1 MTFAI
6 GENVGPY
13 RVIAQLGSGGMA
25 TVYKAYHAALDR
37 HVAIKVMHAAFK
49 EDPNFLARF
58 QREARIV
65 ARLEHPH
72 IVPIYD
78 YSEHEGQ
85 PYLVMRFIEGDTLK
99 ARLQTGP
106 MTIAQV
112 IDISR
117 PVCQALAYA
126 HDQGVLHRDIKPSN
140 VLLAAQGGVFL
151 TDFGLAKIAQAVEST
166 LSQDAMIGTPQYIS
180 PEQAQGNANLD
191 ARTDIYSLGVVLYEL
206 LVGRVPFQA
215 DTPYAVIH
223 DHIYS
228 PLPLPRCLRPDLPEP
243 FERVLL
249 KSLAKERDDRY
260 TTADDMLAA
269 LDKALIDAAS
279 TPTGQV
285 KPPPCDEPELPVPS
299 QAEAG
304 RLSAPVAQAAPGA
317 SVSASATRIA
327 PTTKAALP
335 QAPAAPKKATRWKVW
350 IPLGAVALLAICVVA
365 AIANFGPAQ
374 RHLSLAR
381 QLRDQG
387 KVDPALAEYK
397 AAGQANNRLLEA
409 YAEPAEMLMSRGQPG
424 DFLRAGQACEQGLRY
439 DPNAA
444 PLRTC
449 AARAWFATNDLNNAE
464 PHLQW
469 LIENKPGEALPHAGM
484 AFVLL
489 QQGQVDAAQE
499 QAQIA
504 INRDRDAPEGH
515 MAMGAVLLRKGQPVL
530 AREQFRIA
538 LNAPA
543 LPRWLKDWAQ
553 QMMNEIK

>member
-37 HVAIKVMHAAFK
+37 YVAIKVMHAAFN

-72 IVPIYD
+72 IVPVYD
-78 YSEHEGQ
+78 FSEHEGQ

-99 ARLQTGP
+99 ARLQAGP
-106 MTIAQV
+106 MPIAQV

-126 HDQGVLHRDIKPSN
+126 HDEGVLHRDIKPSN
-140 VLLAAQGGVFL
+140 ILLAAQGGVFL
-151 TDFGLAKIAQAVEST
+151 TDFGLAKIAQAGEST

-191 ARTDIYSLGVVLYEL
+191 ARTDIYSLGVMLYEL

-269 LDKALIDAAS
+269 LDKALTDAAS
-279 TPTGQV
+279 TPAGQV
-285 KPPPCDEPELPVPS
+285 KPPPCDEPALPVPS
-299 QAEAG
+299 PVET
-304 RLSAPVAQAAPGA
+304 VAQAAPAA
-317 SVSASATRIA
+317 SISASATRIA
-327 PTTKAALP
+327 LTTEAALP
-335 QAPAAPKKATRWKVW
+335 QSPAAPQKATHWKMW
-350 IPLGAVALLAICVVA
+350 LALGAAALLVICVVA
-365 AIANFGPAQ
+365 AIANFGAAQ
-374 RHLSLAR
+374 RHMSLAR

-387 KVDPALAEYK
+387 RVDQALAEYQV
-397 AAGQANNRLLEA
+397 AAKANNRLLQA
-409 YAEPAEMLMSRGQPG
+409 YTEPAEMLMNRGQPG
-424 DFLRAGQACEQGLRY
+424 DFLRAGQACERGLRY
-439 DPNAA
+439 DPNDTQ
-444 PLRTC
+444 LRTC
-449 AARAWFATNDLNNAE
+449 AARAWFATNDLNNAA

-484 AFVLL
+484 AFILL

-504 INRDRDAPEGH
+504 INRDREAPEGH
-515 MAMGAVLLRKGQPVL
+515 LAMGVVLLRKGQPVQ

-538 LNAPA
+538 MDAPV
-543 LPRWLKDWAQ
+543 LPRWLKDRVQ
-553 QMMNEIK
+553 QMMNEIN